1 MATQGLSA
9 WDRQELAAWLRL
21 LLTPRIGNASARRLL
36 ARFGEP
42 QQIFAAPQ
50 AAWESCISP
59 AQATQLARL
68 PDHFDQRCTATWD
81 WLHGAPEGLGRAI
94 ITLADPRYPASLLEM
109 ADPPLLLYAEGPPG
123 ILERA
128 APLVE
133 MRQCLAIVG
142 SRHPTAQGSSN
153 AQAFAHAL
161 AEHGWTVVSG
171 LAAGIDA
178 AAHTGAL
185 AAAAHPLATV
195 AVVGTGLDQVY
206 PRQHQALARRIARQ
220 GLILSEF
227 HLGTPPL
234 ATNFPKRNR
243 IIAGLCGGTLVVEAA
258 LASGS
263 LITARLACEQGREVF
278 AIPGSIHAP
287 QARGCH
293 ALIRQGAKLV
303 ETAQDILEELAAPTR
318 NAAGAPGVTAA
329 LPLQPAPPA
338 AAPASHP
345 PEHAALLD
353 ALGFDPVGLDAL
365 TARTGWGAAQLQAQ
379 LLELE
384 LEGLVARLPGGQF
397 QRVAR
402 A

>member
-1 MATQGLSA
+1 MAA
-9 WDRQELAAWLRL
+9 PVWDLQELTAWLRL
-21 LLTPRIGNASARRLL
+21 LLTPGIGNASARRLL
-36 ARFGEP
+36 ARFGGPE
-42 QQIFAAPQ
+42 QVFAAPQ
-50 AAWESCISP
+50 AAWESCITSRKI
-59 AQATQLARL
+59 TQLAQL
-68 PDHFDQRCTATWD
+68 PEQFSQRCSTTWR
-81 WLHGAPEGLGRAI
+81 WLHEAPDGLGRAI
-94 ITLADPRYPASLLEM
+94 ITLADPRYPPSLLEM
-109 ADPPLLLYAEGPPG
+109 EDPPLLLYAEGRPD
-123 ILERA
+123 ILQRT
-128 APLVE
+128 APLAD
-133 MRQCLAIVG
+133 MGQCLAIVG

-161 AEHGWTVVSG
+161 VEGGWTVVSG

-185 AAAAHPLATV
+185 AAAAGNALATI
-195 AVVGTGLDQVY
+195 AVVGTGLDLVY
-206 PRQHQALARRIARQ
+206 PRQHQALAQRIARQ
-220 GLILSEF
+220 GLVISEF

-243 IIAGLCGGTLVVEAA
+243 IIAGLCSGTLVVEAA

-303 ETAQDILEELAAPTR
+303 ETAQDILEELAAPPR
-318 NAAGAPGVTAA
+318 NAARAPGTTAA
-329 LPLQPAPPA
+329 LPLQPTPA
-338 AAPASHP
+338 GSA
-345 PEHAALLD
+345 PEHAALLE

-384 LEGLVARLPGGQF
+384 LEGLVARQPGGQF
-397 QRVAR
+397 QRVTQA
-402 A
+402 

>member
-1 MATQGLSA
+1 MDVPVWQQ
-9 WDRQELAAWLRL
+9 QELAAWLRL
-21 LLTPRIGNASARRLL
+21 LLAPRIGNASARRLL
-36 ARFGEP
+36 AQFGGPE
-42 QQIFAAPQ
+42 QVFAAPQ

-68 PDHFDQRCTATWD
+68 PEHFAQRCATTWH
-81 WLHGAPEGLGRAI
+81 WLHSAPQGLGRAI

-109 ADPPLLLYAEGPPG
+109 EDPPLLLYAEGQPD
-123 ILERA
+123 ILQRA
-128 APLVE
+128 VPLAD

-185 AAAAHPLATV
+185 AAAAHPLATI

-206 PRQHQALARRIARQ
+206 PRQHQALAQRIARQ

-234 ATNFPKRNR
+234 APNFPKRNR

-318 NAAGAPGVTAA
+318 SAASAPGTTAA
-329 LPLQPAPPA
+329 LPLQPTPPPA
-338 AAPASHP
+338 APARHS
-345 PEHAALLD
+345 PEHTALLN

-397 QRVAR
+397 QRVAQS
-402 A
+402 